1 MDFVKHPQMLR
12 QLGLDIFSNYHP
24 VYYSYFVGFS
34 RGAGAAPLP
43 EREVSSQNPFFFHF
57 VPPAAAQNEN

>member
-1 MDFVKHPQMLR
+1 MRRISILNFKGV
-12 QLGLDIFSNYHP
+12 I
-24 VYYSYFVGFS
+24 YFVRFS
-34 RGAGAAPLP
+34 RGAGAEPQP